1 MSVANKSKIIN
12 NLRKGYTPIEINP
25 KAELTSTYKNLFKPL
40 VARKNLNFFLELF
53 ETNEVILRAWSFL
66 GLCQILKEKSVVTE
80 ENRMKIQDAISEVL
94 IDKREISYYGGKIEI
109 QTSLREH
116 HVRRICELNSNLIFK
131 PVFDYCV
138 AFENNVDSVIADLL
152 EKVLAYSSEPVIEK
166 LILDHGKKIAINGL
180 GLKTQITKAFENYNQ
195 NRELNNKGEI
205 TDLFK
210 KYLIDIDN
218 IKNVDQDIINKKKI
232 LQENIFRVAAIL
244 ELGLEEETLDFIESL
259 EHPYHSLDEIAK
271 KYKNNNR
278 FKSILLKKLQE
289 TVNPH
294 FITEILKSILIM
306 KDQIENWKDLVIDKV
321 KKYHIIDGPLITEM
335 EDSNLINEDMILSLL
350 FDCDNWSLE
359 FIREFFVNNP
369 EMLDEWQTVKE
380 EFITILELDE
390 NSDELS
396 DSYQDSLDKKEIIF
410 KIIIDIQKE
419 DLIKYCFENFKN
431 LKDEKLRKIALFPIL
446 KFGEE
451 NLMLKVK
458 ELMKNDANIA
468 GLVLNFIDSL
478 NRNDW
483 KFFY

>member
-80 ENRMKIQDAISEVL
+80 ENIIKIQDAISEVL

-195 NRELNNKGEI
+195 NGELNNNG
-205 TDLFK
+205 
-210 KYLIDIDN
+210 
-218 IKNVDQDIINKKKI
+218 
-232 LQENIFRVAAIL
+232 
-244 ELGLEEETLDFIESL
+244 
-259 EHPYHSLDEIAK
+259 
-271 KYKNNNR
+271 
-278 FKSILLKKLQE
+278 
-289 TVNPH
+289 
-294 FITEILKSILIM
+294 
-306 KDQIENWKDLVIDKV
+306 
-321 KKYHIIDGPLITEM
+321 
-335 EDSNLINEDMILSLL
+335 
-350 FDCDNWSLE
+350 
-359 FIREFFVNNP
+359 
-369 EMLDEWQTVKE
+369 
-380 EFITILELDE
+380 
-390 NSDELS
+390 
-396 DSYQDSLDKKEIIF
+396 
-410 KIIIDIQKE
+410 
-419 DLIKYCFENFKN
+419 
-431 LKDEKLRKIALFPIL
+431 
-446 KFGEE
+446 
-451 NLMLKVK
+451 
-458 ELMKNDANIA
+458 
-468 GLVLNFIDSL
+468 
-478 NRNDW
+478 
-483 KFFY
+483 